1 MLHWGYLNFFWAVCR
16 VAAMSGKGNGQVIAV
31 DRARRGS
38 DDVLGRLEALK
49 RGAAGHL
56 GKFVERREGNMK
68 KAVDKVAGVIVKGA
82 ATVLGGLRK
91 IPGLRKGLK
100 KTGTTGACMCVACG
114 KPIDLRS
121 MRRRALR
128 DCSPMR

>member
-1 MLHWGYLNFFWAVCR
+1 
-16 VAAMSGKGNGQVIAV
+16 MSGKGNGQVIAV

-49 RGAAGHL
+49 RGSAGHL

-68 KAVDKVAGVIVKGA
+68 KAVDKVAGMIVKGA
-82 ATVLGGLRK
+82 TAVVGGLRN
-91 IPGLRKGLK
+91 IPGFRKGEK

-114 KPIDLRS
+114 KPIDLRRMRMRPLEDGSS
-121 MRRRALR
+121 MR
-128 DCSPMR
+128 